1 MKGKDLIKKIKE
13 LGIEKEVVFSEDYMR
28 IEIQDV
34 KIENNKI
41 VLK

>member
-13 LGIEKEVVFSEDYMR
+13 LGIEKEIVCSQDFMKTEL
-28 IEIQDV
+28 QDV

-41 VLK
+41 VLR

>member
-1 MKGKDLIKKIKE
+1 MTGKDLIKKIKE
-13 LGIEKEVVFSEDYMR
+13 LGVEKEVVFSEDYMR

-34 KIENNKI
+34 KTENNKI

>member
-13 LGIEKEVVFSEDYMR
+13 LGIEKEVVFSEDYMKM
-28 IEIQDV
+28 EIQDV